1 MNPYYMMLL
10 CYLLSIFHFLIGYR
24 EALKISEAD
33 GMVNGTTMISSIPLG
48 VIFAFFSHYFWKMT
62 I

>member
-10 CYLLSIFHFLIGYR
+10 CYVLSIIHFLIGYR
-24 EALKISEAD
+24 EALKISGAD
-33 GMVNGTTMISSIPLG
+33 GLVNGTAMISVFRL
-48 VIFAFFSHYFWKMT
+48 ARFSLFRALFWKMT